1 MHLTQGNAD
10 ATFQL
15 MSYAN
20 PAQYLRYCAGYY
32 IYIYI
37 PLNNFVGS
45 SFSMASL
52 VSQGTLSLPVP
63 HSLRQASTFRT
74 LPITFPFSWPFL
86 FWVCM
91 IPLAFFGLF
100 LCWVCFIAFAF
111 SWPFL
116 FRVCM
121 IPLAFSW
128 PFLFWVCMI
137 SLAFSCLF
145 LFRVCLVGCPCRF

>member
-1 MHLTQGNAD
+1 MIITNHVAQQDSISFYTPPQTLTYCSIVTHAIAYDICYVVALENIQTTHLTQGNAD

-52 VSQGTLSLPVP
+52 VLQGTLSLPVP

-74 LPITFPFSWPFL
+74 LPITFPFS
-86 FWVCM
+86 
-91 IPLAFFGLF
+91 
-100 LCWVCFIAFAF
+100 
-111 SWPFL
+111 
-116 FRVCM
+116 
-121 IPLAFSW
+121 
-128 PFLFWVCMI
+128 
-137 SLAFSCLF
+137 
-145 LFRVCLVGCPCRF
+145 